1 VIKAEYD
8 IRLLNEQISNMK
20 GFLLGTG
27 ATPGQCQDLLR
38 VQAGLLAW
46 EISKQVGPATLPAAR
61 KKVERDMRN
70 VFFPLKPHTPP
81 GGFSGRQIGTQPDFM
96 WLFAYGGK
104 EMGRE
109 TSFLVGA
116 DAKDVQ
122 LNAGPDLLG
131 MFYKKENR
139 TRGSA
144 WQDLGEYSHIK
155 PDKTGRMR
163 PHFKRWRTT
172 QHALKLNRIVITPAA
187 YAAMKR
193 EILERI
199 GQLRASFAATTVALG
214 LKKTVPAWVTKQISA
229 VESNG
234 KSVFN
239 GSAMNHPTN
248 PVIEFGSRAKG
259 VVSNPI
265 VADAIRGA
273 IKRRS
278 ALLAAGMMRVLK
290 GAAYN
295 FNTGATYF
303 PKTTI
308 PEDE

>member
-70 VFFPLKPHTPP
+70 VFFPLKTAVAASFADKQGHQ
-81 GGFSGRQIGTQPDFM
+81 SDFL
-96 WLFAYGGK
+96 WLFAYKKGSS
-104 EMGRE
+104 
-109 TSFLVGA
+109 SFLVGA
-116 DAKDVQ
+116 DTADI
-122 LNAGPDLLG
+122 LGDSGDLRAA
-131 MFYKKENR
+131 FYKDDNR
-139 TRGSA
+139 RRGVK
-144 WQDLGEYSHIK
+144 WQDLGERIIST
-155 PDKTGRMR
+155 PGLR
-163 PHFKRWRTT
+163 PKFKRFRGN
-172 QHALKLNRIVITPAA
+172 QHALKLNRVVVTPGA
-187 YAAMKR
+187 YATFKNS
-193 EILERI
+193 ILEKI
-199 GQLRASFAATTVALG
+199 GQLRATFAATTVALG

-229 VESNG
+229 VESSG

-239 GSAMNHPTN
+239 GAAMNHPTN

-265 VADAIRGA
+265 VAEAIRGA
-273 IKRRS
+273 VKIREAKLKVGLERI
-278 ALLAAGMMRVLK
+278 LK
-290 GAAYN
+290 GAAYS

-303 PKTTI
+303 PKNTI
-308 PEDE
+308 PEE